1 MDAEFSNNQPG
12 AATEI
17 IKKAAPSAFQ
27 WSENVRKAYL
37 GMQVDPTF
45 RSRLEILMNR
55 NFESDNLRQCPE
67 ELALNAAGAGGAA
80 APAPLKRPD
89 ALSDL
94 IAMGLLNQAAMLNV
108 AHITGDTFMI
118 KSALNVYR
126 SGQKEEEVE
135 PVQSVDGE
143 VGGQS

>member
-17 IKKAAPSAFQ
+17 LKKAAPSGFQ

-45 RSRLEILMNR
+45 RSRLEMLVNR
-55 NFESDNLRQCPE
+55 NFESDNLRQFPD
-67 ELALNAAGAGGAA
+67 ELALNATGGAA
-80 APAPLKRPD
+80 APEPLKRPD
-89 ALSDL
+89 PLSDL
-94 IAMGLLNQAAMLNV
+94 IAMGLLNQAAMLYV
-108 AHITGDTFMI
+108 AQMTGDTFMI